1 MAKTET
7 RGNEKAKAPISR
19 HPLFPAMVALWC
31 AALLGLGSLA
41 IGTIALE
48 NLVRALRIDL
58 LLPIAA
64 PPLGIKARILLAL
77 VLFAVGAVSGY
88 MVARRIARPRDAVP
102 PRSFRQNE
110 RADASDDL
118 GEDFARLDA
127 AAASQ
132 TAAPIPGRRRA
143 LAMEEDYALE
153 FHEHM
158 PLPGGAPQILD
169 LAELG
174 AFSEM
179 PERYGDDERD
189 DEQSGFVTPT
199 AEEPAET
206 NQIYD
211 PWNRHSAGT
220 GAQAQQSTIA
230 LVPAAPIVDE
240 ARPFAA
246 PSANPISAFAQPAE
260 PFAPDFR
267 QPGFVPPVAM
277 EDAPPQPVFA
287 QDFAPEPASM
297 PPSMPAPEPASF
309 SSPFPAPEAA
319 TSQSDTSDTAEPEL
333 VDAASALRAFTAP
346 AVPAFTPEP
355 DVNAAPVAA
364 ALYAE
369 PPAAVLGLVPSD
381 AAEKLMK
388 APIDSLG
395 VVELAERLALAIS
408 RRRGAA
414 ETSQFADSA
423 PVVEAAPAAPAAN
436 MAEPVRHFAV
446 PSAIAAP
453 AEQDAP
459 PRFAVPHAF
468 APPSPGAPANPI
480 SEMAVQP
487 SAQPSIMPSS
497 MRPLQ
502 FDEQDDDDSLD
513 SVLPPRL
520 FGKTA
525 QPVPAA
531 FQGFPAQ
538 PTVVEPEPAQTEAAG
553 GPGSPD
559 GPDSDGTGEESFG
572 SLLGMKPTVRE
583 TFVRIE
589 EPVDD
594 QAPVEPVVVFP
605 GQAGHTS
612 LNNDSA
618 LRRFDQPGAIAPG
631 QAFAGPNTVNPEETE
646 RALKAALATLQRMSG
661 AA

>member
-7 RGNEKAKAPISR
+7 RGNAKAKAPISR

-77 VLFAVGAVSGY
+77 VLFAIGAVSGY

-102 PRSFRQNE
+102 PRSFRQNDQ
-110 RADASDDL
+110 AGVSDDL

-153 FHEHM
+153 FHEYM

-179 PERYGDDERD
+179 PERYGDDEGK
-189 DEQSGFVTPT
+189 DEQTGFVTPA
-199 AEEPAET
+199 AEEPAEA

-220 GAQAQQSTIA
+220 AAQAQQSTIA

-246 PSANPISAFAQPAE
+246 PSANPISAFAQPDE
-260 PFAPDFR
+260 PSEPDFR
-267 QPGFVPPVAM
+267 QPGFAPPMAM
-277 EDAPPQPVFA
+277 EDAETQPEFA
-287 QDFAPEPASM
+287 QDFAPEPASF
-297 PPSMPAPEPASF
+297 AN
-309 SSPFPAPEAA
+309 PFAAPEAV
-319 TSQSDTSDTAEPEL
+319 TSHSDPFAPAEPEL
-333 VDAASALRAFTAP
+333 VDAASELRAFTAP
-346 AVPAFTPEP
+346 AVPAFEPEP
-355 DVNAAPVAA
+355 EVQAAPAA
-364 ALYAE
+364 APLNPA
-369 PPAAVLGLVPSD
+369 PPAAVLDLVPSD

-388 APIDSLG
+388 APIASLG

-414 ETSQFADSA
+414 ETSQAADSA
-423 PVVEAAPAAPAAN
+423 PLVETAPAAPA
-436 MAEPVRHFAV
+436 ER
-446 PSAIAAP
+446 
-453 AEQDAP
+453 DAP

-468 APPSPGAPANPI
+468 APPSPDAPANPI

-531 FQGFPAQ
+531 FQGFPAR
-538 PTVVEPEPAQTEAAG
+538 PTVAEPELAQTEA
-553 GPGSPD
+553 PD
-559 GPDSDGTGEESFG
+559 GTDEESFG

-589 EPVDD
+589 EPVDE

-605 GQAGHTS
+605 GQAGHTT
-612 LNNDSA
+612 LNNDPG
-618 LRRFDQPGAIAPG
+618 LRRFDQAGAMAPG
-631 QAFAGPNTVNPEETE
+631 QAFAGPTTVNPEETE